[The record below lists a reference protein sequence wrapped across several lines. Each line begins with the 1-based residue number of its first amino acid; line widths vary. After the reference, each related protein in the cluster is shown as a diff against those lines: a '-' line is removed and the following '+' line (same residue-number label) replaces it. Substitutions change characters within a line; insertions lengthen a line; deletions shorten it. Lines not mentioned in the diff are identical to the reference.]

1 MSFQTQPFR
10 PNLIEKVL
18 ISPKINFNSL
28 SSNMVGNNE
37 LLALQAEK
45 KQLFEASNN
54 IFGSTGLTQN
64 EMNNLRMISSEIR
77 TYNTTYLQSIQ
88 GKSMEESF
96 NKFKN
101 QMCLSSSLEPNDLQY
116 FLEMTFPTY
125 LELLK
130 TKPEIISNYI
140 NQCQY
145 DLLTNIEYKTVNQSE
160 VKNIEEFARINMNQ
174 MKHSSNVYNNYNI
187 NNMNFKSIFDSF
199 SFLCKRKTQI

>member
-54 IFGSTGLTQN
+54 ILGSTGLTQN

-174 MKHSSNVYNNYNI
+174 MKHSSNVYNSYNI
-187 NNMNFKSIFDSF
+187 NNN
-199 SFLCKRKTQI
+199 